1 MSKLTKLE
9 ELQQETADQKIR
21 FTYHA
26 LPARIKGLYYGAY
39 DGTPPAIALNT
50 SIRTEIEKTCVL
62 AEELGHYHTSSG
74 NLLAQGSD
82 KLYVTKQEERASRW
96 ATKKL
101 IPLNSF
107 ILAFE
112 YGVQNK
118 YELADYLGVTEDFLD
133 YSTDYYKKI
142 YGLLVS
148 VNETYTIYFEP
159 FGIFKDLE

>member
-1 MSKLTKLE
+1 MNKLTKLE
-9 ELQQETADQKIR
+9 ELQQETADEKIR

-26 LPARIKGLYYGAY
+26 LPARIKGLYYSAA
-39 DGTPPAIALNT
+39 DVPPVIALTPHIPT
-50 SIRTEIEKTCVL
+50 SKEEICVL

-96 ATKKL
+96 AYKKL
-101 IPLNSF
+101 VPLNSF
-107 ILAFE
+107 VLAFE

-118 YELADYLGVTEDFLD
+118 YELADYLDVTEDFLD
-133 YSTDYYKKI
+133 YSLCYYKKI
-142 YGLLVS
+142 YGLAVS
-148 VNETYTIYFEP
+148 VDERYAIYFEP